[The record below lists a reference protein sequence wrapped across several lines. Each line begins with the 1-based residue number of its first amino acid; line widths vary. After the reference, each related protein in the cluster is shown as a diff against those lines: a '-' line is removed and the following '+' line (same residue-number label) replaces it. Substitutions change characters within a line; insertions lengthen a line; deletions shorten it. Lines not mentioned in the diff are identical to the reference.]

1 MVTFVLILIIITA
14 LLLIVVAALQ
24 NSKKEGG
31 GNALGS
37 MGANQIIGVKKTGD
51 LLEQITW
58 GLLVTLFILSITTF
72 TLIKKGNRT
81 PQSPN
86 LERIEQQNL
95 LMEPSQEGAADTTT
109 TTPDSKD
116 QGVAKSK

>member
-1 MVTFVLILIIITA
+1 MVTFVLILTIITA

-37 MGANQIIGVKKTGD
+37 MGAHQIIGVKKTGD
-51 LLEQITW
+51 LLEQVTW
-58 GLLVTLFILSITTF
+58 GLLITLFVLSITTF
-72 TLIKKGNRT
+72 TLIKKGKRT

-95 LMEPSQEGAADTTT
+95 LTEPNQEGAVDTTT
-109 TTPDSKD
+109 TPASKD
-116 QGVAKSK
+116 QEVAKDQ